1 MINLKMGENMIREPA
16 VAGAFYENNVKYLR
30 ESIEDCFKHRL
41 GPGEVPKLSRINK
54 EKKVNAIMVPHAG
67 YVYSGPTAAHAYSK
81 LVQDGYPETFVI
93 LCPNH
98 TGFGEEVSVY
108 NEGSW
113 VVPNGVCDVDNELA
127 DEIIKNSNFAKADFK
142 AHLQEHSCEVQL
154 PFLKYFDSN
163 FKIVPICMMDQSVET
178 SKDLANSIYESSQN
192 IGRKITLIDST
203 DLSHFK
209 SQEKTIEHDN
219 LVFNEVFNANTEGL
233 YQVVKKEQITICG
246 YGPTMVS
253 MEFSKKLGQKNFE
266 LLQHSTSGDITLDYA
281 SVVGYGSGVWY

>member
-1 MINLKMGENMIREPA
+1 MIFNYENLRMGENMIREPI
-16 VAGAFYENNVKYLR
+16 VANKYYEGNVKYLR

-54 EKKVNAIMVPHAG
+54 EKQVNAIMVPHAG

-81 LVQDGYPETFVI
+81 LVQDGYPETFII

-127 DEIIKNSNFAKADFK
+127 DEIIKNSNFAKADFN
-142 AHLQEHSCEVQL
+142 AHLKEHSCEVQL

-192 IGRKITLIDST
+192 LGRKITLIDST

-219 LVFNEVFNANTEGL
+219 LVFNEVFNVNTEGV
-233 YQVVKKEQITICG
+233 YQVVKKEQITMD
-246 YGPTMVS
+246 MVQLWQVWN
-253 MEFSKKLGQKNFE
+253 FLKN
-266 LLQHSTSGDITLDYA
+266 
-281 SVVGYGSGVWY
+281 

>member
-1 MINLKMGENMIREPA
+1 MGENMIREPI
-16 VAGAFYENNVKYLR
+16 VAGKFYEGNVKYLN

-41 GPGEVPKLSRINK
+41 GPGVVPKLSRINK
-54 EKKVNAIMVPHAG
+54 EKQVNAIMVPHAG

-98 TGFGEEVSVY
+98 TGFGENVSVY

-127 DEIIKNSNFAKADFK
+127 DEIIKNSNYAKADFK
-142 AHLQEHSCEVQL
+142 AHISEHSCEVQL

-163 FKIVPICMMDQSVET
+163 FKIVPICMMDQSVEA
-178 SKDLANSIYESSQN
+178 SKDLANSIYDASQN
-192 IGRKITLIDST
+192 LGRKITLIDST

-219 LVFNEVFNANTEGL
+219 LVFNEVFNG
-233 YQVVKKEQITICG
+233 
-246 YGPTMVS
+246 
-253 MEFSKKLGQKNFE
+253 MEFSKKLGQKNFD
-266 LLQHSTSGDITLDYA
+266 LLKHSTSGDVTLDYA
-281 SVVGYGSGVWY
+281 SVVGYGSGIWID

>member
-1 MINLKMGENMIREPA
+1 MGENMIREPA
-16 VAGAFYENNVKYLR
+16 VAGAFYESNVKYLR

-41 GPGEVPKLSRINK
+41 GPKELPKLSRINK
-54 EKKVNAIMVPHAG
+54 EKQVNAIMVPHAG

-81 LVQDGYPETFVI
+81 LVKDGYPETFVI

-98 TGFGEEVSVY
+98 TGYGADVSVY

-178 SKDLANSIYESSQN
+178 
-192 IGRKITLIDST
+192 
-203 DLSHFK
+203 
-209 SQEKTIEHDN
+209 
-219 LVFNEVFNANTEGL
+219 ANTEGL

-266 LLQHSTSGDITLDYA
+266 LLQHTTSGDITLDYA